1 MKAFHVILI
10 LLSVLILLGVSGW
23 FAYREEWIF
32 PETEVVPYPA
42 SLTQVNP
49 SESAPEGLSEL
60 WKSVLKQALPVADQ
74 GQPDGT
80 EIPLQIRTVG
90 GKFKGAY
97 LLRVCSMMNREAY
110 LKNVET
116 NEWFRLSASD
126 FEAFL
131 SHEVFS
137 DLPRKR
143 LPDPKIT
150 LLGDWIELPLSALP
164 RKQTICLMKPDGTFE
179 EYSVDN
185 SGADFDMPEPP
196 VFRGEEIPERIAVS
210 AQVKPDAWSLEIL
223 HDFTVITE
231 LTRVDESK
239 LFLPAEGGTY
249 TYKLTAHWD
258 LSTHRDWYGE
268 AEYEFH
274 FTVLSQAEAHS

>member
-10 LLSVLILLGVSGW
+10 VLSALILLGVGGW

-32 PETEVVPYPA
+32 PEIEVVPYPED
-42 SLTQVNP
+42 LMQVTP
-49 SESAPEGLSEL
+49 EEHSPEGLSEL
-60 WKSVLKQALPVADQ
+60 WESVLKQAIPVADQ

-131 SHEVFS
+131 SHEAFT
-137 DLPRKR
+137 DLPRQGHP
-143 LPDPKIT
+143 LLEIT
-150 LLGDWIELPLSALP
+150 LLGDWIELPLSGSP
-164 RKQTICLMKPDGTFE
+164 REQTIHLLRPDGTFE
-179 EYSVDN
+179 EHSFDN
-185 SGADFDMPEPP
+185 SSTDYDMPDPP
-196 VFRGEEIPERIAVS
+196 VFQGGEIPTQIAVS

-223 HDFTVITE
+223 HDFTVIAE

-239 LFLPAEGGTY
+239 LFLPSEGGTY

-258 LSTHRDWYGE
+258 LTTQRDWYGE
-268 AEYEFH
+268 AKYEFH
-274 FTVLSQAEAHS
+274 FTVLSQAEAGS